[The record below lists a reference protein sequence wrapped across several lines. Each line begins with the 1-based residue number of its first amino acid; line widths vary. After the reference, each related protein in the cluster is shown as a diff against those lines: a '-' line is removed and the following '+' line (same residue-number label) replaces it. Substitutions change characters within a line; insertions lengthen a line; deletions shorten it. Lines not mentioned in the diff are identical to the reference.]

1 MTALYRGGVYVVG
14 QACDENGNS
23 SVVVAARDSSLPP
36 VGTATGTTVGGEGLR
51 ETVSALDF
59 PIAGACVPSPA
70 SCMVWQYVV
79 QPWQAL
85 AVITSTCKQ
94 ASAFA
99 LHAGT

>member
-1 MTALYRGGVYVVG
+1 MYRGGVYVVG

-59 PIAGACVPSPA
+59 PIAGARVPSPA
-70 SCMVWQYVV
+70 SCGNWQCAV

-85 AVITSTCKQ
+85 LFITSRCKQ
-94 ASAFA
+94 AFA
-99 LHAGT
+99 LHAGI